1 MTTMPVNP
9 DMAERVHGL
18 ATALLHCSPEPQVLE
33 PLIQSGA
40 LLGRDD
46 SLGPTICSVS
56 AQPTPRT
63 TLAGQK

>member
-46 SLGPTICSVS
+46 
-56 AQPTPRT
+56 
-63 TLAGQK
+63 